1 MRARGAVTRVPHP
14 PAPHRFTERAIPRL
28 GLHGVTGTPR
38 VRAREC
44 IGVLAEL
51 ASAPKGRFDD
61 LCDTVSAALIHL
73 RDRGQ
78 LSLGEEF
85 RREERRHLV
94 YRSRAGGPS
103 IRELYE
109 DV

>member
-1 MRARGAVTRVPHP
+1 LTSESPSEL
-14 PAPHRFTERAIPRL
+14 ERPQA
-28 GLHGVTGTPR
+28 T
-38 VRAREC
+38 
-44 IGVLAEL
+44 
-51 ASAPKGRFDD
+51 SATLRFDD

-73 RDRGQ
+73 RDRGL